1 MTASAAR
8 PDDGVKVVVRV
19 RPMSSAEKAQGS
31 ASAVSLDLTTV
42 SLGPKTFAFD
52 HVFGP
57 AVGHGDVYAKSAAP
71 LLDGFFAGY
80 NATIFAYGQTGSGK
94 TYTMGTNFDSGVNG
108 VIPSVMADVFA
119 RAATLLDTKMTT
131 TVLKLSYL
139 EILNEEVFD
148 LLAHGPPDSL
158 RISDDPKKGVVV
170 MGLSEH
176 TVASLDDVKDLLVR
190 GGKQRATASTSMNDT
205 SSRSHAICTLTM
217 QQHPASDTEPSK
229 LSKFHLVD
237 LAGSERAKKTHTEGD
252 RFKEGVHINKALLVL
267 GKVITCLSEK
277 KKGKP
282 AFAPYREAKLTRL
295 LQDSLGGNSKT
306 VMIACVS
313 PADVNFDET
322 TSTLRY
328 AEQARCIQN
337 AAVVNRDPA
346 DSEIVYLRHQVEL
359 LKLQLLQQRDVMA
372 IPADVKQL
380 YAELSSLK
388 NQLHQLRQAKDQW
401 KALAQNHEHDPD
413 AVSQAVAAE
422 MHDMENIDGVIAEKE
437 VIMNAL
443 QSKTSTDSI
452 EVRLQTLQAQYAS
465 QVEACAHM
473 TPSRQKSKLAV
484 ATAAEQEVKRL
495 QKLHAQ
501 GLLKITSLQQ
511 ELASLKQIKAQL
523 RRQLAQEA
531 KDHMKE
537 KRDQELKLM
546 QLQRR
551 DVKKDMQLKKLE
563 TTFEKQSS
571 LLKRK
576 NDELAKIQ
584 ANKKQKTGL
593 HTSRPIV
600 AVDDQKALVHDVLDV
615 ALTIKGAKAAV
626 QTEFDQRKALALEL
640 SQLPPANESH
650 DDDAKRATLEA
661 ALDVKNKTIRKLQQ
675 KLELVEKRQRGA
687 SKLCVP
693 DVASCHKIIRSLFDV
708 AVSSAKQ
715 SDELKDMETQLV
727 AAETQLVAQASAENS
742 VAVASTMQ
750 ANRERELLDEIAALK
765 AQLETKRRKKSSMPT
780 NSLVVDDEG
789 GISSGPEVDEDDN
802 DSDYTDHPRQKQP
815 KVSADPTS
823 CCQCQGKCATKM
835 CACRS
840 RGGVCGLECACSAAK
855 CSNRGHAEI
864 ETGVQDIL
872 NEILGGPLDVDK
884 ENVVPLATPRVET
897 VDDAA
902 SIVKPPTQGSSSKKR
917 SGLPVRRK
925 GLNEPSS
932 VVKKIP
938 TMRRLY
944 DGNTNFASL
953 HSRLKTLAGTS
964 PAP

>member
-31 ASAVSLDLTTV
+31 ASAVSLDSTTV

-57 AVGHGDVYAKSAAP
+57 TVGHDDVYAKSAAP

-94 TYTMGTNFDSGVNG
+94 TYTMGTNFDSGVAG

-170 MGLSEH
+170 VGLSEH
-176 TVASLDDVKDLLVR
+176 TVASLEDVKDLLVR

-237 LAGSERAKKTHTEGD
+237 LAGSERAKKTHAEGD

-346 DSEIVYLRHQVEL
+346 ESEIVYLRHQVEL

-401 KALAQNHEHDPD
+401 KALAQDHEHDPD

-523 RRQLAQEA
+523 QRQLAQEA

-563 TTFEKQSS
+563 TTFEKQTS

-584 ANKKQKTGL
+584 ASKKQKTGM
-593 HTSRPIV
+593 HTSRAIAAV
-600 AVDDQKALVHDVLDV
+600 VDDQKALVHDVLEV
-615 ALTIKGAKAAV
+615 ALTIQGAKAAV

-640 SQLPPANESH
+640 SKLPPATES
-650 DDDAKRATLEA
+650 DDDADAKRVALEA
-661 ALDVKNKTIRKLQQ
+661 ALDIKNKTIRKLQQ

-693 DVASCHKIIRSLFDV
+693 DVASCHKIIRSLFEV
-708 AVSSAKQ
+708 AVASAKQ

-742 VAVASTMQ
+742 VAVASTLQ
-750 ANRERELLDEIAALK
+750 ANRERELLDEIAALR
-765 AQLETKRRKKSSMPT
+765 AQLETKRRKKSGMPK
-780 NSLVVDDEG
+780 NSFLVDDDG
-789 GISSGPEVDEDDN
+789 GISTGPEVDEDDD
-802 DSDYTDHPRQKQP
+802 DSDYTDHPRRKEL
-815 KVSADPTS
+815 KVSESAETTS

-835 CACRS
+835 CACRA
-840 RGGVCGLECACSAAK
+840 RGGVCNLECACSAAK

-864 ETGVQDIL
+864 ESGVQDIL
-872 NEILGGPLDVDK
+872 DEILSLDADK
-884 ENVVPLATPRVET
+884 ENVVLATPRVEMVAT
-897 VDDAA
+897 
-902 SIVKPPTQGSSSKKR
+902 IVKPTTQGSSSKKR

-953 HSRLKTLAGTS
+953 HSRLKNLAGT
-964 PAP
+964 APE